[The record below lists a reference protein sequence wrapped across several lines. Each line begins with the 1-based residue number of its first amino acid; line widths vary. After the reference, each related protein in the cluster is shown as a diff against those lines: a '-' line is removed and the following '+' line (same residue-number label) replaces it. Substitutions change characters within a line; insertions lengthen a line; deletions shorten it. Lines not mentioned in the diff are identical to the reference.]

1 MALSDQ
7 RQDQR
12 YTLHIR
18 RQGRK
23 LRPGQ
28 AELFDTLL
36 PRLTLKLPPGNDPV
50 DLRGLFAAKVAA
62 VNLEIGFG
70 GGEHLLWQV
79 RQNPHIGFIGAEPF
93 VNGVA
98 KLLAACGKDIPGNLL
113 LIPGDVRP
121 VLDQLVARAPGAIS
135 RLFILFPDPWPKARH
150 HKRRILGPATLDSFA
165 AILADGADLRFASDI
180 MDYIDWSLMHTC
192 QHPAFIWTA
201 SKAADWRQRPADWPS
216 TRYEKKA
223 IIQGRTSAYL
233 SFRRQNRDNNGLA
246 GVKRLAKY
254 K

>member
-1 MALSDQ
+1 VTS
-7 RQDQR
+7 QDQR

-28 AELFDTLL
+28 AELFNTLL
-36 PRLTLKLPPGNDPV
+36 PRLMLHLPAGNQPV
-50 DLRGLFAAKVAA
+50 DLTRLFPAPVKA
-62 VNLEIGFG
+62 VHLEIGFG

-79 RQNPHIGFIGAEPF
+79 RQNPDIGFIGAEPF
-93 VNGVA
+93 INGVA
-98 KLLAACGKDIPGNLL
+98 KLLAACGQDIPSNLL

-121 VLDQLVARAPGAIS
+121 VLDQLVARAPGGIR

-150 HKRRILGPATLDSFA
+150 HKRRILGPATLDIFA
-165 AILADGADLRFASDI
+165 AIMAEGAELRFASDI

-192 QHPAFIWTA
+192 RHPGFIWTA
-201 SKAADWRQRPADWPS
+201 SRPADWRQRPADWPP

-223 IIQGRTSAYL
+223 LVQGRSSAYL
-233 SFRRQNRDNNGLA
+233 SFRRRKSA
-246 GVKRLAKY
+246 E
-254 K
+254 